1 MHTNISSNNISLP
14 QRRTRQAWKCVCWLH
29 DASQNSV
36 LSQILDI
43 RATTNIIT
51 NLLYLSP
58 TRHLLYVTDTVS
70 STFERRGSPT
80 HVFEH
85 LSCFLPGLFALGA
98 HTLPLDKLDLLGI
111 DLIQLG
117 ASEDYGYAAKAYR
130 RLSSYNLKELHLW
143 AAEGLAQTCWLTY
156 ADQPT
161 GLGPDEV
168 VMKFTPKTLAGNRYQ
183 AEADN
188 YLWINA
194 LDKWKKSG
202 SRGGVPGLKEKQP
215 IIYTEDQRLNGKAS
229 ERDYFVKKTG
239 YLLRPEVSR
248 DSIMS
253 IHNINPALRLWNHF
267 SCCGR

>member
-1 MHTNISSNNISLP
+1 LN
-14 QRRTRQAWKCVCWLH
+14 
-29 DASQNSV
+29 
-36 LSQILDI
+36 QIPDI

-58 TRHLLYVTDTVS
+58 TRHLLYVTDTIS

-98 HTLPLDKLDLLGI
+98 HTLPLDNLDQLGI
-111 DLIQLG
+111 NLIQLG
-117 ASEDYGYAAKAYR
+117 ASEDYGHAAKAYR

-168 VMKFTPKTLAGNRYQ
+168 VMKFTPMALAGSRYQ
-183 AEADN
+183 AEADD
-188 YLWINA
+188 YMWINA

-202 SRGGVPGLKEKQP
+202 SRGEVPGLKEKQP
-215 IIYTEDQRLNGKAS
+215 IIYTEDQRLSGKANG
-229 ERDYFVKKTG
+229 RDYFVKKTG

-248 DSIMS
+248 
-253 IHNINPALRLWNHF
+253 LL
-267 SCCGR
+267 SCQFTTPISWYL